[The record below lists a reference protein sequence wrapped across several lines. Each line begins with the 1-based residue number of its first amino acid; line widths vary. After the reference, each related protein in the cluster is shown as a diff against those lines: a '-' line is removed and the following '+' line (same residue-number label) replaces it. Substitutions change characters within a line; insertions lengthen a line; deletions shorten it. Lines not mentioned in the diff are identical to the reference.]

1 MFTTS
6 TTLIIPTR
14 NRPEYLKSLLERFFN
29 NSIKFFEII
38 VVDSSDKKIK
48 YLVKNICKKYSA
60 NYFHTHPST
69 SHQRNLGMIKKNK
82 DTKYTMFLDDDVI
95 FYKNSI
101 QEMNKLISKYYNQ
114 DQIASFGFNQIQ
126 AENINF
132 LEKLKKSRLA
142 KMFSLYAKKP
152 GTVTCS
158 GWHTKILNLKKD
170 IFSDWVFTTACIY
183 KSKDIQSFSFDE
195 TFGTYAYLED
205 LDFSLNLKFIRK
217 KIIISSKAKF
227 IHPINIDRSS
237 FSFGVIEVYNRYKI
251 VKKHNLSITY
261 FTLGSIIRFLIS
273 FFGILKL
280 NQKLFMRSLGNICGF
295 IRCLNANF

>member
-14 NRPEYLKSLLERFFN
+14 NRPEFLESSLERFLN

-48 YLVKNICKKYSA
+48 NLVKHICIKFSA
-60 NYFHTHPST
+60 NYFHTFPST
-69 SHQRNLGMIKKNK
+69 SYQRNFGMIKKNK

-101 QEMNKLISKYYNQ
+101 REMDKLISKYSNQ
-114 DQIASFGFNQIQ
+114 DQVAAFGFNQMQ
-126 AENINF
+126 FENINF
-132 LEKLKKSRLA
+132 LEKLKKSKLA
-142 KMFSLYAKKP
+142 KIFSLYAKKP
-152 GTVTCS
+152 GTVTSS
-158 GWHTKILNLKKD
+158 GWHTKILNLKED

-183 KSKDIQSFSFDE
+183 KSKHIQSFSFDE
-195 TFGTYAYLED
+195 SLGTYAYLED
-205 LDFSLNLKFIRK
+205 LDFSLNLKLISK

-251 VKKHNLSITY
+251 VKKHNLSINY
-261 FTLGSIIRFLIS
+261 FFLGSVVRFLIS
-273 FFGILKL
+273 FFGVLKL
-280 NQKLFMRSLGNICGF
+280 NKKLLVRSFGNILGF
-295 IRCLNANF
+295 IKCLKDYY